1 MAKAT
6 AALLGI
12 ALALTAC
19 SSGGVTSPE
28 PSASQPEQLSA
39 TASLVDQQSV
49 HDAGASVK
57 GNWTVT
63 DGVSDAAY
71 SSWDTGRTIRP
82 VSCSIVSQ
90 VGAGLVPKEL
100 TSDGK
105 VSSVVLDQGNSE
117 VFQYIVTGTDTAAIS
132 KALTDVLPGC
142 KAYSWREDSGTTLNG
157 GMLVDSS
164 TVTMTGASVAP
175 DAFRWST
182 KFKTTVHDCD
192 KYKPSGTSDCAHTS
206 SGTYKVEVTMVGD
219 SMIVSN
225 ADGTSVAALPAIHQQ
240 TVDRFRQGR

>member
-1 MAKAT
+1 MAT

-12 ALALTAC
+12 TLALTAC
-19 SSGGVTSPE
+19 SSGGATSPE

-57 GNWTVT
+57 GNWAVT

-71 SSWDTGRTIRP
+71 SSWDTGRIIRP
-82 VSCSIVSQ
+82 VSCSVVSQ

-105 VSSVVLDQGNSE
+105 VSSIVLDQGSNE
-117 VFQYIVTGTDTAAIS
+117 VFQYLVTGTDTAAIS
-132 KALTDVLPGC
+132 KTLTDALPNC
-142 KAYSWREDSGTTLNG
+142 KSYAWREDSGETLNG
-157 GMLVDSS
+157 TMLVNSG
-164 TVTMTGASVAP
+164 TVTVTDASQAA

-182 KFKTTVHDCD
+182 KGKGTVYDCN
-192 KYKPSGTSDCAHTS
+192 KYKSSASGNCDHTS
-206 SGTYKVEVTMVGD
+206 SATSKVEVTMVGD
-219 SMIVSN
+219 SMIVSK
-225 ADGTSVAALPAIHQQ
+225 ASGTCEAALPAIHQQ
-240 TVDRFRQGR
+240 TVDRFKQGR